1 MWADA
6 SRELFEVRERA
17 GGSHDADF
25 LTVGSMGHAIAIAQ
39 GIARAQPARIVW
51 CLDGDGASLM
61 HLGNMASSG
70 ALMAS
75 SPNGLSNLR
84 HVVLNNRV
92 HDSVGS
98 QPTAASFDGAVDFPA
113 MALASG
119 YASSVSASTVADIRP
134 AVEEALAKAPNGPL
148 FLCVDLKLG
157 TRSDLGR
164 PKTTTHEAKEAFMKF
179 LNTDD
184 KLKK

>member
-1 MWADA
+1 
-6 SRELFEVRERA
+6 
-17 GGSHDADF
+17 
-25 LTVGSMGHAIAIAQ
+25 
-39 GIARAQPARIVW
+39 
-51 CLDGDGASLM
+51 
-61 HLGNMASSG
+61 
-70 ALMAS
+70 
-75 SPNGLSNLR
+75 
-84 HVVLNNRV
+84 
-92 HDSVGS
+92 
-98 QPTAASFDGAVDFPA
+98 